1 MVLALELQL
10 ILNDPSP
17 HHWDSGDFTIT
28 NPLMEKMMTAALESP
43 LKREVLNHDRQARTT
58 ELLQKNL
65 VNMIDLALL
74 LKQAHWNV
82 LGQNFRSIHL
92 QLDEIIAS
100 VRAASDE
107 IAERITTLGI
117 AADGRSS
124 TVARE
129 SDLES
134 YSRDFQNVSAT
145 VSAVAN
151 ALKQTIDGLRG
162 CDRTARRP
170 RSDQRGLVHRHLG
183 KSGKAS
189 LDGASPRG
197 LKIRGPRSLVRRSDS
212 ASLADLDY
220 SCGG

>member
-100 VRAASDE
+100 VRAASSDE
-107 IAERITTLGI
+107 IAERITTLGDCRGWPI
-117 AADGRSS
+117 QHCRAGKVIWSPIKGFPECFRHGVSGRRM
-124 TVARE
+124 RE
-129 SDLES
+129 
-134 YSRDFQNVSAT
+134 
-145 VSAVAN
+145 AN
-151 ALKQTIDGLRG
+151 D
-162 CDRTARRP
+162 
-170 RSDQRGLVHRHLG
+170 
-183 KSGKAS
+183 
-189 LDGASPRG
+189 
-197 LKIRGPRSLVRRSDS
+197 
-212 ASLADLDY
+212 
-220 SCGG
+220 